1 MDFDLSDEQRQ
12 LGDNLARLMK
22 DRYGFESRKA
32 YGAAPLGFS
41 EDLWRQYAEMGL
53 LGAPFAEA
61 DGGFGG
67 GAVETMLI
75 EEAFGRA
82 LVLEPYLPTVV
93 LGGGVLRHGASQA
106 QREAMISAIAAGELR
121 LALAHAERGSG
132 FNLFDVATS
141 ARARSASARCRR

>member
-22 DRYGFESRKA
+22 ERYGFEGRKA
-32 YGAAPLGFS
+32 YGATPLGFS
-41 EDLWRQYAEMGL
+41 EELWRQYAELGL

-67 GAVETMLI
+67 GAIETMLI

-82 LVLEPYLPTVV
+82 LALEPYLPTVV
-93 LGGGVLRHGASQA
+93 LCGAVLRHAAGQA
-106 QREAMISAIAAGELR
+106 QREALISAIAAGELR
-121 LALAHAERGSG
+121 LSLAHAERSSG
-132 FNLFDVATS
+132 FDLFDIATS
-141 ARARSASARCRR
+141 ARK